1 MNPNNLKSIQIR
13 GLGVW
18 LITLLVLFGL
28 GSILP
33 DWFIELST
41 VLVGLILIAPIAG
54 FFGLR
59 WWLSRNLIQGSC
71 PVCAAPVSAFQSSEV
86 QCQSCG
92 EKLSVKN
99 KEFVRPTPPGTVDVE
114 VVSSQAIDD

>member
-1 MNPNNLKSIQIR
+1 MNPNNLKSIQLR

-18 LITLLVLFGL
+18 LVTLLLLFGL

-41 VLVGLILIAPIAG
+41 VLVGFILLAPIVG

-59 WWLSRNLIQGSC
+59 WWLSRNIIQGSC
-71 PVCAAPVSAFQSSEV
+71 PVCSAPLSAFQSSEL
-86 QCQSCG
+86 QCQNCG
-92 EKLSVKN
+92 ETLTVQN
-99 KEFVRPTPPGTVDVE
+99 KKFVRPTPPGTVDVE
-114 VVSSQAIDD
+114 VISSQAIDE

>member
-18 LITLLVLFGL
+18 LITLLLLFGL

-33 DWFIELST
+33 DWFIELSG
-41 VLVGLILIAPIAG
+41 VLIGLILIAPVAG

-59 WWLSRNLIQGSC
+59 WWLNRNLVQGSC
-71 PVCAAPVSAFQSSEV
+71 PVCAAPVSAFKSNEV

-92 EKLSVKN
+92 EKLAV
-99 KEFVRPTPPGTVDVE
+99 EDRAFVRPTPPGTVDVE

>member
-18 LITLLVLFGL
+18 LITLLLLFGL

-33 DWFIELST
+33 NWFIELST
-41 VLVGLILIAPIAG
+41 VLVGLILIAPVAG

-59 WWLSRNLIQGSC
+59 WWLNRNLVQGSC
-71 PVCAAPVSAFQSSEV
+71 PVCGTPVSAFQSNEV

-92 EKLSVKN
+92 ETLAVKN
-99 KEFVRPTPPGTVDVE
+99 KAFVRPTPPGTVDVE

>member
-1 MNPNNLKSIQIR
+1 MNPNNLRSIQIR

-18 LITLLVLFGL
+18 LITLLLLFGL

-41 VLVGLILIAPIAG
+41 FLVGLILVAPVVG
-54 FFGLR
+54 FLGLR
-59 WWLSRNLIQGSC
+59 WWLSRNLVQGSC
-71 PVCAAPVSAFQSSEV
+71 PVCAAPLSAFQSNQV

-92 EKLSVKN
+92 ETLAVEDKS
-99 KEFVRPTPPGTVDVE
+99 FVRPTPPGTVDVE